1 MAGEG
6 APVPVPGSGVWWRR
20 VVRAVVVAVVLVL
33 VAAGARL
40 WWENPSRRSVEL
52 PEGIE
57 QGVVL
62 EMSSSIGP
70 LYANTGC
77 LQTKGL
83 RSQGHE
89 WVGTMGWSR
98 ADPETGRPAGEEET
112 FELRLG
118 ESFYAEGLGTVTLL
132 AVNPPPI
139 RTPLSSGDLLGG
151 WTHRVNIVPE
161 PGVVPEE
168 PYRRLWHELLEV

>member
-1 MAGEG
+1 
-6 APVPVPGSGVWWRR
+6 RR

-57 QGVVL
+57 QGVVA
-62 EMSSSIGP
+62 EIGGIGP
-70 LYANTGC
+70 LCTSVGLVEAG
-77 LQTKGL
+77 GL
-83 RSQGHE
+83 RAQGHE
-89 WVGTMGWSR
+89 WVGTLWR
-98 ADPETGRPAGEEET
+98 TRVDPGTGASAGEEET

-132 AVNPPPI
+132 AVNPPPLQN
-139 RTPLSSGDLLGG
+139 PLRPRGVVGG
-151 WTHRVNIVPE
+151 WTYRVNVVLD
-161 PGVVPEE
+161 PGVVPEKAYWQAPATSTWARCVQVE
-168 PYRRLWHELLEV
+168 S